1 MARIKH
7 IAIASK
13 NPEKTRDFYVDV
25 FGLRLVR
32 SIDQPKYKAF
42 ILSDGYINLAI
53 LDFHIDDVAG
63 SERGASFQGLHHI
76 GVQID
81 ASERIP
87 ERLAEAGYVPRDDIN
102 QALGVEQ
109 GSGALVATHEFKYAG
124 PDDVVIDISS
134 IGFEGTEGY
143 KGDAGR

>member
-7 IAIASK
+7 IALASK

-25 FGLRLVR
+25 LGLRNVR
-32 SIDQPKYKAF
+32 SIDQPKYKGF
-42 ILSDGYINLAI
+42 ILSDGHINLAI
-53 LDFHIDDVAG
+53 IDFHTDDVAG
-63 SERGASFQGLHHI
+63 AERGASFQGLHHI

-87 ERLAEAGYVPRDDIN
+87 ERLAEAGYAPRDDIN
-102 QALGVEQ
+102 RALGIEQ
-109 GSGALVATHEFKYAG
+109 GAGTFDATHEFKFGG

-134 IGFEGTEGY
+134 TGLEGTDGHLGGEG
-143 KGDAGR
+143 R

>member
-25 FGLRLVR
+25 FGLRIVR

-42 ILSDGYINLAI
+42 ILSDGYLNLAI
-53 LDFHIDDVAG
+53 IDFHTDDVAG
-63 SERGASFQGLHHI
+63 AERGAAFQGLHHI

-87 ERLAEAGYVPRDDIN
+87 ERLAEAGYAPRDDIN
-102 QALGVEQ
+102 RALGTEQ
-109 GSGALVATHEFKYAG
+109 GAGAFNASHEFKFGG

-134 IGFEGTEGY
+134 TGWEGTDGYLGGEG
-143 KGDAGR
+143 R